1 MCCPLHQI
9 IYKLLVP
16 IKIVFTIKKPCA
28 TSQHFGGRK
37 KKNPDLMFAHYKLNK
52 RKIFKVTGVFCVHC
66 KYCVKLALR
75 KMGEKELNN
84 SD

>member
-1 MCCPLHQI
+1 
-9 IYKLLVP
+9 
-16 IKIVFTIKKPCA
+16 
-28 TSQHFGGRK
+28 
-37 KKNPDLMFAHYKLNK
+37 MFAHYKLSK